1 MAPVKCSAPSSRWPL
16 PIAYLPLG
24 QQGQRSSVAPLFFIK
39 HLHGLRLHSYWE
51 GNRKALFS
59 HRIIN
64 QHIKVRKTIF
74 NGTATLHSLLPPP
87 FLWHQS
93 LRRPDATNQRRFKQ
107 PTQIYTGCFRHGIK
121 VWSSRPF
128 LHEAGL
134 GSWRDK
140 ATVNRGKRTASVSAL
155 SAFTPLFLSTRAAWQ
170 PGLGDRVCD
179 NQATSH
185 HHLV

>member
-1 MAPVKCSAPSSRWPL
+1 MAPVKCSPPSSRWPL

-64 QHIKVRKTIF
+64 QHIKVRK
-74 NGTATLHSLLPPP
+74 
-87 FLWHQS
+87 QS